1 MDSNGTSGNLEL
13 NYSFPLM
20 IIGFPPQKTSSS
32 ETNYEV
38 SGFRDANMAEFALS
52 IRTKLPHQLSM

>member
-13 NYSFPLM
+13 NYSFPLK
-20 IIGFPPQKTSSS
+20 ITGFPPQKTSSS

-38 SGFRDANMAEFALS
+38 SEYRYSKMAMFAYF
-52 IRTKLPHQLSM
+52 